1 MQAATQDTSGIL
13 TALLQGQGGIV
24 GVPGNTSQAT
34 EISGENGLSP
44 FLESLNGSLQ
54 QLLGEDPGGAE
65 PNTLAT
71 AIQQLLDGQAAN
83 NSPGLPLS
91 QGQGLA
97 AGSADMQ
104 ALLARLS
111 SADGGQLAK
120 QLAELVRLNQQAPQG
135 DLNATAP
142 EQTQTL
148 ASVLK
153 QIKLALVQQEK
164 SEEQNP
170 VALAAQ
176 QPVTPVLVTDQPKT
190 QDNGRLLA
198 ARVATLA
205 VSHAGSDAS
214 SHATPHHTDTV
225 ATDTLLQTA
234 QRPPVN
240 PVPSV
245 TPTVVEQAVLNMGRD
260 HHAVSDSLGRGDN
273 PLDSLLSLQGAQ
285 QGRPAVP
292 AAASDARPAQSFIQT
307 PVSDPQW
314 QQDFSSRVVMLAKG
328 SGTGQAQ
335 VAEIRLNPAHM
346 GPVEVRV
353 VINDDQHA
361 SVTIAAHHA
370 AVRDAIETSLPR
382 LREMF
387 SSSGLHLADAAVSD
401 QSPQD
406 RQQRNS
412 QQAQSDSRRSG
423 SGFSIS
429 GLGLDDESERIVSQV
444 NLATLPGNSALDLYA

>member
-1 MQAATQDTSGIL
+1 MQAATQDRSGIL
-13 TALLQGQGGIV
+13 TALLQGQGGVV
-24 GVPGNTSQAT
+24 GAPGNASQAT
-34 EISGENGLSP
+34 EINAENGLSP
-44 FLESLNGSLQ
+44 FLGSLNGSLQ
-54 QLLGEDPGGAE
+54 QLLGENPGGAD

-83 NSPGLPLS
+83 NSPALPLPG
-91 QGQGLA
+91 GQALA

-135 DLNATAP
+135 DVTAAAP

-148 ASVLK
+148 ASILK
-153 QIKLALVQQEK
+153 QIKLAL
-164 SEEQNP
+164 
-170 VALAAQ
+170 AQ
-176 QPVTPVLVTDQPKT
+176 QNAGEGQNQTAIAAEHPVTPVLVTDQPKT
-190 QDNGRLLA
+190 QDSGRLLA
-198 ARVATLA
+198 ARMATLA
-205 VSHAGSDAS
+205 A
-214 SHATPHHTDTV
+214 SHATLHHTDTV
-225 ATDTLLQTA
+225 ETDTLLQTA

-240 PVPSV
+240 PLPGV
-245 TPTVVEQAVLNMGRD
+245 TPAVVEQAMLNLGRD
-260 HHAVSDSLGRGDN
+260 HHTASASLGHGDN
-273 PLDSLLSLQGAQ
+273 PLDSPLSLQGVH

-292 AAASDARPAQSFIQT
+292 ADARPAQSFIQT

-328 SGTGQAQ
+328 SGTGQIQ

-370 AVRDAIETSLPR
+370 VVRDAIETSLPR

-412 QQAQSDSRRSG
+412 QQPQGDSPRSG
-423 SGFSIS
+423 SGFPIS
-429 GLGLDDESERIVSQV
+429 GLGLDDESERILSQV
-444 NLATLPGNSALDLYA
+444 HLAALPAHSALDLYA